1 MNEKLRNEI
10 ARKLHKMDTNLLDTE
25 KVHLRWLFMDK
36 FIRCEVAVKK
46 VLTAYHKSR
55 GDKDKGFE
63 RLDMRSIPKALEWA
77 GFDISRAELD
87 ALFSGSGKFGKC
99 GTKSAKKLRDGVT
112 HEHNESDIRE
122 IAKRFDELDA
132 LMDEFLRR
140 FRWTEDELKSKKKA
154 KQAEKEPATV

>member
-46 VLTAYHKSR
+46 VLTAYHKQK
-55 GDKDKGFE
+55 GDKEKGFE

-77 GFDISRAELD
+77 GLDFSRAELD

-112 HEHNESDIRE
+112 HEHNESDIQE

-132 LMDEFLRR
+132 MMDEFLRR
-140 FRWTEDELKSKKKA
+140 FRWTEEELKSKKKA
-154 KQAEKEPATV
+154 KQAEKELAAV